1 MSRKADEIAER
12 VASVVSERM
21 EAGGD
26 IERLETEINYLK
38 THRIS
43 EVMKREFKRL
53 RIQIS
58 DDVKELIEKQRELE
72 ENALK
77 VWGKEL
83 EKLKKKV
90 NYY

>member
-12 VASVVSERM
+12 VASVISERI
-21 EAGGD
+21 EIGGD

-38 THRIS
+38 THKISRI
-43 EVMKREFKRL
+43 MKEEFKRL
-53 RIQIS
+53 GLES
-58 DDVKELIEKQRELE
+58 SEDAKKLIEKQRELE

-83 EKLKKKV
+83 EKLKMSNVKK
-90 NYY
+90 